1 MGHDCGQRSLIL
13 FFSIHQMQNLNL
25 EHYLASK
32 TTNVLWKEIKK
43 EKKKKERYYYYITKK
58 ETYFLFIPFQSWR
71 MKVGRQPLEDPSSQE
86 TAGRDFWIRCEYNL
100 QWSRVRV
107 CLLSPATSET
117 ILLTVKHWTQT
128 KWLGYEYWPLLAFQ
142 PNWPKYLPHG
152 LPVNRNPS
160 WHF

>member
-1 MGHDCGQRSLIL
+1 MIADKEASFYFSLYIKCKTSIL
-13 FFSIHQMQNLNL
+13 NIIWHQKQQMFY
-25 EHYLASK
+25 EKKSK
-32 TTNVLWKEIKK
+32 KK
-43 EKKKKERYYYYITKK
+43 EKERKILLLYNKK

-107 CLLSPATSET
+107 CLLFPAASET

-128 KWLGYEYWPLLAFQ
+128 KWLGYEY
-142 PNWPKYLPHG
+142 
-152 LPVNRNPS
+152 
-160 WHF
+160 